1 MTTTERT
8 NIFLT
13 LNQPDHRKYTNI
25 KRFNLSYMRMLVAR
39 ICDQNLE
46 YYGGFHG
53 TEKFLTLETSLP
65 AGSYLLLIEVC
76 SEMDKPPKL
85 VIDAYG
91 DKPVNF
97 EALEIIQEDFGTLER
112 SVIRAYCKKT
122 PRYPGL
128 DERDFEKEGSKEIRR
143 FFGHLHGIMFL
154 YYVNYSNT
162 YELKEVVNEK
172 SKMKLT
178 LSPPFHGFYFIINT
192 LNMLIILQKKETDWL
207 TLCCLSGRKS

>member
-8 NIFLT
+8 NLFLT
-13 LNQPDHRKYTNI
+13 LNQPDHRKYPND
-25 KRFNLSYMRMLVAR
+25 KRFNLSYMRMLLAR
-39 ICDQNLE
+39 ICDQSLE

-53 TEKFLTLETSLP
+53 TEKFLTLESSLP
-65 AGSYLLLIEVC
+65 AGSYLLLIEIC

-91 DKPVNF
+91 DKPVKF

-143 FFGHLHGIMFL
+143 FFGHLHGVMFL
-154 YYVNYSNT
+154 YYVNYSNAF
-162 YELKEVVNEK
+162 ELEEVVQEK
-172 SKMKLT
+172 SKMKLA
-178 LSPPFHGFYFIINT
+178 LSPPFHGFYII
-192 LNMLIILQKKETDWL
+192 IIKIYIYLKFY
-207 TLCCLSGRKS
+207 RKRKQIG